1 LASPAIRTLIDLLYD
16 SAQRWPNLP
25 AVRLT
30 GQDAWGWTY
39 RELWDAARAVAA
51 LLDAHGVRKDDR
63 VLIWGPSCPEW
74 VAAFFGVQ
82 LSGAVAVPLDVRSQA
97 DVLDAIERRA
107 EPKYAFVG
115 AEELLQS
122 ATRQVPSMSFERVRA
137 LEPSAVTSETC
148 HQTRVEPD
156 DIAELVFTSGT
167 TGDPKGVI
175 LTHRNLVANLLMCGP
190 AFPATPENR
199 VLSLLPL
206 SHMLEQ
212 MAGLLVPLAGGASIT
227 YVGAL
232 RPDFI
237 FAAMAAVRVTNLTCV
252 PQVLALFR
260 DGIVREVRRQGRA
273 TQFARAQRLSR
284 ILPTRARRLL
294 FRGVHERLGGA
305 LDYIVCG
312 GAYLD
317 PELACWWERLGIKLP
332 QGYGMTEASP
342 VVTANTLRSRDPHS
356 VGRPLVGV
364 SVRVAD
370 DHEILVRG
378 ENVTPGYW
386 RDPVATAEAF
396 VGGWYKTGDL
406 GYIDRA
412 GRLHLQGR
420 TKNVIVLP
428 NGLNVYPEDIE
439 HVLVS
444 DPRVKDAIVL
454 GLQRGQEIEVHA
466 VLLTEHPDESAE
478 IVRLAN
484 RRLGHHQQIRR
495 HTVWPDESFPLTPTL
510 KAKRA
515 PIAERLDALRRRAA
529 T

>member
-1 LASPAIRTLIDLLYD
+1 VIETLIDLLYG
-16 SAQRWPNLP
+16 SAQRWPSLP

-30 GQDAWGWTY
+30 GEDAWGWTY
-39 RELWDAARAVAA
+39 RELWEAARAAA
-51 LLDAHGVRKDDR
+51 ELLDAHGVGKGDR

-82 LSGAVAVPLDVRSQA
+82 LSGAIAVPLDVRSQA
-97 DVLDAIERRA
+97 ETLDEIVRRT
-107 EPKYAFVG
+107 EPSHAFVG
-115 AEELLQS
+115 ADELAFACPRHMAS
-122 ATRQVPSMSFERVRA
+122 TSFAQLRA
-137 LEPSAVTSETC
+137 LECPSAGPVPSSPTC
-148 HQTRVEPD
+148 VGPD

-175 LTHRNLVANLLMCGP
+175 LTHRNLVSNLLMCRP

-199 VLSLLPL
+199 ILSILPL

-212 MAGLLVPLAGGASIT
+212 MAGLFVPLAGGASIT

-232 RPDFI
+232 RPDLI

-260 DGIVREVRRQGRA
+260 DGIAREVRRQGRGA
-273 TQFARAQRLSR
+273 EFAHAQTLARW
-284 ILPTRARRLL
+284 LPMWTRRRL
-294 FRGVHERLGGA
+294 FRRVHQRLGGA

-342 VVTANTLRSRDPHS
+342 VVTANTLRSRDPYS
-356 VGRPLVGV
+356 VGRPLAGV
-364 SVRVAD
+364 AVKIAD
-370 DHEILVRG
+370 DREILVRG
-378 ENVTPGYW
+378 DNVTSGYW
-386 RDPVATAEAF
+386 RDPRATADAF
-396 VGGWYKTGDL
+396 VDGWYKTGDL

-420 TKNVIVLP
+420 SKNVIVLP
-428 NGLNVYPEDIE
+428 NGMNVYPEDIE
-439 HVLVS
+439 HALLADS
-444 DPRVKDAIVL
+444 RVKDAIVL

-484 RRLGHHQQIRR
+484 HRLGQYQQIRR
-495 HTVWPDESFPLTPTL
+495 HTVWPDESFPLTSTL
-510 KAKRA
+510 KAKRG
-515 PIAERLDALRRRAA
+515 PIAERLEQLRRQEAS
-529 T
+529 